1 MSPHPVLLYANYG
14 AQFVASF
21 FTIYNN
27 STTLYIQIRAK
38 KTNTELTMVL
48 AHVFLHFLFAYPTFI
63 HSCYQLFAIADPHR
77 NHDIIFWT
85 GVFAYSSVAAT
96 GLADMFLGIDR
107 FAAITIPVAYKLKI
121 KNKFAVFAIAL
132 CIAIVIVMAFVIS
145 LQKIEPNPDDIIF
158 ALHIDTFI
166 VSIHVNFNN
175 AFSATNVAI
184 TIIFMFKVKRFN
196 ENMRKTSVNTANN
209 KSDLVKANIIVI
221 YQMVLAVIFHI
232 TPTFISSLVYWTL
245 GWAWGAGEYHHYT
258 SDEIAKPSYIHKI
271 IFGCVYFMLAG
282 SFLPLYVFIVLVFS
296 CNKNF
301 RKHSCYWIMIS
312 IGICDCTMLACEMGM
327 GIGVLMLASHEINL
341 DEIHA
346 KFMKAEIRNSL
357 WMEKAFIGLLSAST
371 VSATLM
377 VPVLAFNRLF
387 IITEIVKVP
396 SFVYLMAILTSFV
409 YIPFAVSMSVFEDC
423 GLLFNE
429 VVLAPS
435 PFRSPLNYILFRQ
448 LEGVLSA
455 SSNAIS
461 LVVYLVIVAFL
472 VSTRVRSS
480 TVSHLRITNCE
491 LKLLFQCVT
500 TFLFGGF
507 LTVYN
512 HYGSF
517 GDRSYKYLAVHNV
530 FTIFFYGGLRPVM
543 HLMSNRQLREILLTT
558 IFKRQNKTVVVKL
571 SHTAVKQ
578 TQ

>member
-245 GWAWGAGEYHHYT
+245 GWAWGLVLGPYPITLLAL
-258 SDEIAKPSYIHKI
+258 YI
-271 IFGCVYFMLAG
+271 FACSV
-282 SFLPLYVFIVLVFS
+282 LYRIKLGRAVLLMKVS
-296 CNKNF
+296 TLVEVTTAF
-301 RKHSCYWIMIS
+301 R
-312 IGICDCTMLACEMGM
+312 
-327 GIGVLMLASHEINL
+327 AS
-341 DEIHA
+341 
-346 KFMKAEIRNSL
+346 
-357 WMEKAFIGLLSAST
+357 
-371 VSATLM
+371 
-377 VPVLAFNRLF
+377 P
-387 IITEIVKVP
+387 
-396 SFVYLMAILTSFV
+396 
-409 YIPFAVSMSVFEDC
+409 
-423 GLLFNE
+423 
-429 VVLAPS
+429 
-435 PFRSPLNYILFRQ
+435 
-448 LEGVLSA
+448 A
-455 SSNAIS
+455 SSN
-461 LVVYLVIVAFL
+461 
-472 VSTRVRSS
+472 
-480 TVSHLRITNCE
+480 H
-491 LKLLFQCVT
+491 Q
-500 TFLFGGF
+500 
-507 LTVYN
+507 
-512 HYGSF
+512 
-517 GDRSYKYLAVHNV
+517 
-530 FTIFFYGGLRPVM
+530 
-543 HLMSNRQLREILLTT
+543 
-558 IFKRQNKTVVVKL
+558 
-571 SHTAVKQ
+571 
-578 TQ
+578 

>member
-209 KSDLVKANIIVI
+209 KSDLVK
-221 YQMVLAVIFHI
+221 
-232 TPTFISSLVYWTL
+232 
-245 GWAWGAGEYHHYT
+245 
-258 SDEIAKPSYIHKI
+258 
-271 IFGCVYFMLAG
+271 
-282 SFLPLYVFIVLVFS
+282 
-296 CNKNF
+296 
-301 RKHSCYWIMIS
+301 
-312 IGICDCTMLACEMGM
+312 
-327 GIGVLMLASHEINL
+327 
-341 DEIHA
+341 IHA